1 MKIYRISSEPKQMK
15 KNKYNFHKLDQETKK
30 DWFTVSS
37 NCSYAWLDVKNE
49 KIISNKI
56 LDSTFTNLVIY
67 NNNKTPVA
75 IYSSRRIVK
84 RKILFLTFRVLE
96 SHFNGL
102 FIADQYH
109 HLFGDIRVFFLEN
122 VLNFIRYETK
132 VDVIEHFSP
141 PSLSVM
147 NPHLMLHQSLP
158 TAMNLSKHD
167 SFVSFDLNNSILE
180 TLKSNVRNEVRRGIK
195 TIEENNYLIITDK
208 DKISFDDIYAL
219 DKYKSEKLK
228 IEQLDKHHLENIYN
242 DDAYELYLVKNNIGE
257 PIVITIIEVFGDFSI
272 FHYNSSNVEQDR
284 FINKALMYKI
294 LEDQKQKM
302 RKYFLLGL
310 TNTGNTGIDY
320 FKRSMSNTQFFLLW
334 NYTSLS
340 LKGILYSS
348 KLIIKQI
355 LCQVSK
361 RNERK

>member
-109 HLFGDIRVFFLEN
+109 HLLGEIRGFFLEN
-122 VLNFIRYETK
+122 VLN
-132 VDVIEHFSP
+132 
-141 PSLSVM
+141 
-147 NPHLMLHQSLP
+147 
-158 TAMNLSKHD
+158 
-167 SFVSFDLNNSILE
+167 
-180 TLKSNVRNEVRRGIK
+180 
-195 TIEENNYLIITDK
+195 
-208 DKISFDDIYAL
+208 
-219 DKYKSEKLK
+219 
-228 IEQLDKHHLENIYN
+228 LEN
-242 DDAYELYLVKNNIGE
+242 AL
-257 PIVITIIEVFGDFSI
+257 TIP
-272 FHYNSSNVEQDR
+272 NVLR
-284 FINKALMYKI
+284 LG
-294 LEDQKQKM
+294 
-302 RKYFLLGL
+302 KYSKF
-310 TNTGNTGIDY
+310 
-320 FKRSMSNTQFFLLW
+320 M
-334 NYTSLS
+334 
-340 LKGILYSS
+340 LYSWIVEPLTILR
-348 KLIIKQI
+348 KTQI
-355 LCQVSK
+355 
-361 RNERK
+361 